1 MCGFCYRFGLPDKR
15 RQGDS
20 IYLSPNNNY
29 VATTDSFGRVIL
41 VDVERG
47 TAVRMWKGGRVVNSI
62 LGLHIH
68 CTLIIIQCT
77 SLYAFNKKKRSTTTC
92 IVLNTGNIMYQV
104 YFMLIT
110 YNMVYTTQLL
120 I

>member
-1 MCGFCYRFGLPDKR
+1 M
-15 RQGDS
+15 
-20 IYLSPNNNY
+20 
-29 VATTDSFGRVIL
+29 
-41 VDVERG
+41 ERWETG
-47 TAVRMWKGGRVVNSI
+47 EFNFRAAY
-62 LGLHIH
+62 
-68 CTLIIIQCT
+68 TLIIIQCT
-77 SLYAFNKKKRSTTTC
+77 SLYAFNKKKIRSTTTC